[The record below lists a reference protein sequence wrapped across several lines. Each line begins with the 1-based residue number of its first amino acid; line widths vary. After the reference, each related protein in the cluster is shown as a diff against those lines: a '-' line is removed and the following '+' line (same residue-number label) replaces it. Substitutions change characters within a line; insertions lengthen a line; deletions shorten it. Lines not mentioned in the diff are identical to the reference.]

1 MAIFTATS
9 RGRIGITRTN
19 SAERPRAAVLRSF
32 GDSTLHASERA
43 SPAPGI
49 FRTPGQRKKGGENHE
64 AYQSQTAKARRAH
77 RSRWLWLWNRR
88 QPWLQRRQQQ
98 ESRLEEPRLQVK
110 RFSQLLS
117 KSWKTPGAN
126 RNLYAWWLIRKINTG
141 RHRKTYP

>member
-9 RGRIGITRTN
+9 RGRLGITRTN

-32 GDSTLHASERA
+32 GDSTSHASERA
-43 SPAPGI
+43 SPASGI

-98 ESRLEEPRLQVK
+98 ESRPEKPLRQRK
-110 RFSQLLS
+110 LLLPVRC
-117 KSWKTPGAN
+117 KPQKPPV
-126 RNLYAWWLIRKINTG
+126 RTG
-141 RHRKTYP
+141 

>member
-9 RGRIGITRTN
+9 RGRPGITRTK
-19 SAERPRAAVLRSF
+19 SAERQRAAVLRSF

-43 SPAPGI
+43 FPASGI

-88 QPWLQRRQQQ
+88 QPWLQTRQQQ
-98 ESRLEEPRLQVK
+98 ESRLAQTMLHTKRL
-110 RFSQLLS
+110 SQLLS
-117 KSWKTPGAN
+117 
-126 RNLYAWWLIRKINTG
+126 
-141 RHRKTYP
+141 H

>member
-9 RGRIGITRTN
+9 RGRPGITRTK

-43 SPAPGI
+43 FPASGI

-77 RSRWLWLWNRR
+77 RSRRLWLWKRR
-88 QPWLQRRQQQ
+88 QPWLQRGQQKK
-98 ESRLEEPRLQVK
+98 SRLEQAVPPMKRLFPVVLKFREP
-110 RFSQLLS
+110 
-117 KSWKTPGAN
+117 PGVH
-126 RNLYAWWLIRKINTG
+126 RNIWTLWVIEY
-141 RHRKTYP
+141 

>member
-9 RGRIGITRTN
+9 RGRLGITRTN

-88 QPWLQRRQQQ
+88 QPWLQRRQQP
-98 ESRLEEPRLQVK
+98 EARLGQTQRPSERLPPVW
-110 RFSQLLS
+110 S
-117 KSWKTPGAN
+117 KSGRPP
-126 RNLYAWWLIRKINTG
+126 RRKGNA
-141 RHRKTYP
+141 HP